1 MDMLVVKQME
11 KLWESRKYGRLLE
24 ELLAWRVESLAAD
37 ELRQHACLAS
47 AALAL
52 IRLDELHQ
60 GNATICPTFIRAILA
75 HQDRDGGW
83 GDPMLTA
90 LCLRALSI
98 NDGSGEGPARGLAY
112 LADLQ
117 QASGIW
123 PRIPIRRMPQD
134 AFVSAFVLLQLGENE
149 RFRAAVDLT
158 AALAWFE
165 SHLDEC
171 DGPTRILWS
180 HAKLRAAP
188 ILRPDTLWQLSN

>member
-1 MDMLVVKQME
+1 MLVVKQME

-112 LADLQ
+112 LAGFHHFTN
-117 QASGIW
+117 ASN
-123 PRIPIRRMPQD
+123 R
-134 AFVSAFVLLQLGENE
+134 
-149 RFRAAVDLT
+149 
-158 AALAWFE
+158 
-165 SHLDEC
+165 
-171 DGPTRILWS
+171 
-180 HAKLRAAP
+180 
-188 ILRPDTLWQLSN
+188 